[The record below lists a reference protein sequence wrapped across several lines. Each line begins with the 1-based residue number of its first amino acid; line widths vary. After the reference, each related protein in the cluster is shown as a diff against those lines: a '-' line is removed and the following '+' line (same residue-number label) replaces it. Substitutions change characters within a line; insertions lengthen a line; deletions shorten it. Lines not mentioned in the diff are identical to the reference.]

1 MKLCCTVEDK
11 NSFDRHAM
19 AVLKNGRIVGH
30 VHVAMFCTQHGSLA
44 ARLFPLAVRLD
55 VQNLWPQET
64 VRDQ

>member
-11 NSFDRHAM
+11 NFFDRHAM

-44 ARLFPLAVRLD
+44 ARLFPPAVRLD

-64 VRDQ
+64 VQDQ